1 MVSLGDNQAH
11 FSVTGSVAKFAMGLF
26 SFQVQKIQ
34 SKPRTFFAV
43 GVSKNDDFRHVDM
56 GEKNDALRILWH
68 PMLEISLLRKFR
80 KSVSTLPRFLHRGIA
95 GNMQPLAG
103 GEVRMICW
111 VLVGF
116 RLRKF
121 FSKNLP

>member
-26 SFQVQKIQ
+26 SFQVQKYSQ
-34 SKPRTFFAV
+34 
-43 GVSKNDDFRHVDM
+43 NLEHFRHVDM

-121 FSKNLP
+121 FSKILP

>member
-26 SFQVQKIQ
+26 RFKFKNTVKTSNI
-34 SKPRTFFAV
+34 FFAV

-56 GEKNDALRILWH
+56 GEKNDALRILWR

-111 VLVGF
+111 VSRWF
-116 RLRKF
+116 
-121 FSKNLP
+121 